1 MKDNHWNMPPN
12 KKMALF
18 IAKKQLV
25 SLVYDAVNL
34 EGINFTI
41 PEVQTLLEG
50 ITVGGHKLSD
60 QTITVNQ
67 GKAWEQLFEWVKQDQ
82 FILSK
87 ERACNLHAIAGK
99 EETMEWGVFRTGQVF
114 ISGTDYAPPHHSELD
129 GRFSKLVDEILENK
143 DAYDN
148 DVYDNAIHLFLSMAR
163 NQFFYHV
170 NKRMGRFMMNG
181 YLLSH
186 GYPVINVPA
195 KRQLEFNQ
203 LMIAFYE
210 SGNEAPMN
218 KFLRSCLGAN
228 AISMMKEAP

>member
-1 MKDNHWNMPPN
+1 MKDTHWNMAPN

-25 SLVYDAVNL
+25 SLVYDAVKL

-41 PEVQTLLEG
+41 PEIQTLLDG

-60 QTITVNQ
+60 QTIAVNQ
-67 GKAWEQLFEWVKQDQ
+67 GKAWEQLFDWLKQDQ
-82 FILSK
+82 FVLTK
-87 ERACNLHAIAGK
+87 ELACNLHAIAGK
-99 EETMEWGVFRTGQVF
+99 EEAMEWGVFRTGQVF
-114 ISGTDYAPPHHSELD
+114 ISGTDYAPPQHSELD
-129 GRFSKLVDEILENK
+129 ELFSKLVDEILET
-143 DAYDN
+143 N
-148 DVYDNAIHLFLSMAR
+148 DIYDNAIHLFLSMAR
-163 NQFFYHV
+163 NQFFYDV

-195 KRQLEFNQ
+195 KRQLEFNE

-218 KFLRSCLGAN
+218 QFLRSCLGEN
-228 AISMMKEAP
+228 AINMMKEAQ

>member
-1 MKDNHWNMPPN
+1 MKDTHWNMPAN

-25 SLVYDAVNL
+25 SLVYDAVKL

-60 QTITVNQ
+60 QTIAVNQ
-67 GKAWEQLFEWVKQDQ
+67 GKAWKQLFDWLKQDQ
-82 FILSK
+82 FVLSK
-87 ERACNLHAIAGK
+87 ELACNLHAIAGK
-99 EETMEWGVFRTGQVF
+99 EEVMEWGIFRTGQVF
-114 ISGTDYAPPHHSELD
+114 ISGTDYAPPHCSELD
-129 GRFSKLVDEILENK
+129 AQFSTLLSELSVSEN
-143 DAYDN
+143 N
-148 DVYDNAIHLFLSMAR
+148 DVYDNAIHIFLSMAR
-163 NQFFYHV
+163 NQFFYDV

-195 KRQLEFNQ
+195 KRQLEFNE

-210 SGNEAPMN
+210 SGDEAPMN
-218 KFLRSCLGAN
+218 PFLRSCLGEN
-228 AISMMKEAP
+228 AISMMLEAR

>member
-1 MKDNHWNMPPN
+1 MKDNHWNMPAN
-12 KKMALF
+12 KIMALF

-25 SLVYDAVNL
+25 NLVYDAVNL

-60 QTITVNQ
+60 QTIAVNQ
-67 GKAWEQLFEWVKQDQ
+67 GKAWEQLFDWLKQDQ
-82 FILSK
+82 FVLSK
-87 ERACNLHAIAGK
+87 ELACNLHAIAGK
-99 EETMEWGVFRTGQVF
+99 EEAMEWGEFRTGQVF

-129 GRFSKLVDEILENK
+129 ELFSKLIDEIIET
-143 DAYDN
+143 N

-163 NQFFYHV
+163 NQFFYDA

-195 KRQLEFNQ
+195 KRQLEFNE

-210 SGNEAPMN
+210 SGNQLAMN

-228 AISMMKEAP
+228 AISMMRESHAKKP